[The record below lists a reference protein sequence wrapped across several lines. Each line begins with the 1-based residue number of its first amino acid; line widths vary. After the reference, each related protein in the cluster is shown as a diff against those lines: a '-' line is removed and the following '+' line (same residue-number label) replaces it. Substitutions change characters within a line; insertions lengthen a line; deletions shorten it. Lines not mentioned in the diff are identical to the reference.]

1 MFGASSSTC
10 GVTRVCRTSQG
21 FRRRFASTVTTVEVR
36 AVEERADR
44 AVVQSGEDRLE
55 ICRVINGMWQTSG
68 GWGKIERNQAV
79 GAMLNHVDAGFT
91 TFDMA
96 DHCKSSLLLACTSS
110 FSAQPSSIFLRHRL
124 SVGGRG
130 CLRCSGFDQ
139 IGIARYSFLVV
150 QST

>member
-1 MFGASSSTC
+1 MFGASSSSTC

-21 FRRRFASTVTTVEVR
+21 FRRRFASSETTVEVR
-36 AVEERADR
+36 AVVEERADR

-96 DHCKSSLLLACTSS
+96 DHCKSSPLLLVPLLSL
-110 FSAQPSSIFLRHRL
+110 SAHPSSIFLRHR
-124 SVGGRG
+124 V
-130 CLRCSGFDQ
+130 C
-139 IGIARYSFLVV
+139 V
-150 QST
+150 

>member
-1 MFGASSSTC
+1 
-10 GVTRVCRTSQG
+10 
-21 FRRRFASTVTTVEVR
+21 VTTVEVR

-96 DHCKSSLLLACTSS
+96 DHCKSSPLLLG
-110 FSAQPSSIFLRHRL
+110 PLL
-124 SVGGRG
+124 SLPIPPPFFFVTGY
-130 CLRCSGFDQ
+130 L
-139 IGIARYSFLVV
+139 
-150 QST
+150 